1 MSCTLSHPIPAKYD
15 AATEKG
21 HVTQLCTFL
30 QGHHT
35 MITVFN
41 TNMPTNMP
49 TNMMG
54 EVRTYAFQ
62 QGTVAALACATS
74 VFGFRMKAL
83 VAYDPIFLRNIL
95 MPFLKRR
102 NNCLNVTWALNLM
115 DYSLD
120 KCIESSL
127 FSNNQIKIK
136 FPFLVCLDITPK
148 SL

>member
-1 MSCTLSHPIPAKYD
+1 MSHPISAKYD

-35 MITVFN
+35 MITVFTTKF

-49 TNMMG
+49 TSMMG
-54 EVRTYAFQ
+54 EVSTYAFQ

-74 VFGFRMKAL
+74 VIGFRMKAL
-83 VAYDPIFLRNIL
+83 VAYDPIFLRNVL

-127 FSNNQIKIK
+127 FSNSQIKIK
-136 FPFLVCLDITPK
+136 FAICFE
-148 SL
+148 SESEM